1 MTRHHLVS
9 HPSNKIEHT
18 PFTSEE
24 EAAANVKQAAW
35 AADAPVRAAEKVQS
49 NRRAAY
55 QSESDTLFFEEQAGE
70 VAAGTWAAK
79 RAEIKARFPK

>member
-1 MTRHHLVS
+1 MPRHHVIDGVKVLF
-9 HPSNKIEHT
+9 T
-18 PFTSEE
+18 PEE
-24 EAAANVKQAAW
+24 ETARDAEEAAW

-79 RAEIKARFPK
+79 RAEIKVRFPK

>member
-1 MTRHHLVS
+1 MARFAATVNGNIPYSAERE
-9 HPSNKIEHT
+9 NRRDA
-18 PFTSEE
+18 E
-24 EAAANVKQAAW
+24 EAAWNSE
-35 AADAPVRAAEKVQS
+35 APTRAAKAVQR

-55 QSESDTLFFEEQAGE
+55 EAEADTLFFEEQANE